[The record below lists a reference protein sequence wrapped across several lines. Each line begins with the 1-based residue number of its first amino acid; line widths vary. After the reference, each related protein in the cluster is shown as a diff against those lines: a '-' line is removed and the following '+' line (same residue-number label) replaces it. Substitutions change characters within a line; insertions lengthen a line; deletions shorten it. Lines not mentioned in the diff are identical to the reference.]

1 MTIIDLIIISSFS
14 LGLFLSLSL
23 IISPFFK
30 STANKYLALSLLTL
44 LVIIITGKYND
55 TSIFLAF
62 IQDIMLEFLV
72 AITLFSYFLIQI
84 EHRYIKQ
91 SWYKWLYLPF
101 FITLLVDVSLDLDH
115 LFNLYNSTFK
125 EESFIVQLFYTLEEY
140 LSFLYNVFFILF
152 ARKLIKKST
161 TLSKEKKDW
170 LLKLN
175 FIFIGA
181 IFFWFITEIELA
193 VFDTGHSRDILWA
206 FLSFMFWW
214 VLYYGVFK
222 LQIVTQKDEI
232 HHYLATAQPKVEVEV
247 VLESK
252 PKIQAET
259 EAIKE
264 SIPDVTATIS
274 HSKYIDL
281 LQDLMANK
289 QLYKNPLLS
298 RLDLANELGIS
309 EGYLSQAVN
318 KVTGKNVIQFVNEY
332 RVSLVKELLSNPE
345 FDKYSIEA
353 IYSEAGFNSKSVFYN
368 SFKAETNMSPG
379 MYRKSYT
386 KAS

>member
-1 MTIIDLIIISSFS
+1 
-14 LGLFLSLSL
+14 
-23 IISPFFK
+23 
-30 STANKYLALSLLTL
+30 
-44 LVIIITGKYND
+44 
-55 TSIFLAF
+55 
-62 IQDIMLEFLV
+62 
-72 AITLFSYFLIQI
+72 
-84 EHRYIKQ
+84 
-91 SWYKWLYLPF
+91 
-101 FITLLVDVSLDLDH
+101 
-115 LFNLYNSTFK
+115 
-125 EESFIVQLFYTLEEY
+125 
-140 LSFLYNVFFILF
+140 
-152 ARKLIKKST
+152 
-161 TLSKEKKDW
+161 
-170 LLKLN
+170 
-175 FIFIGA
+175 
-181 IFFWFITEIELA
+181 
-193 VFDTGHSRDILWA
+193 
-206 FLSFMFWW
+206 MFWW